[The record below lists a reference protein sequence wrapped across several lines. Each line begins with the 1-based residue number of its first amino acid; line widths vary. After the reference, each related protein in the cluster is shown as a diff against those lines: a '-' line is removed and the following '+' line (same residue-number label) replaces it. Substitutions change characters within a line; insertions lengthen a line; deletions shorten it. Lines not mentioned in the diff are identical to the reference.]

1 MVKPFEDAA
10 FALKPGEVSDLIE
23 TRFGYHL
30 IKVIDKK
37 PVTTIPYEDIKERIE
52 QYLKDKK
59 VQEEVGLYVK
69 KLKEDA
75 KVERFLTETPK

>member
-1 MVKPFEDAA
+1 MVKPFEEAA
-10 FALKPGEVSDLIE
+10 FALKPGEVSDVVE

-37 PVTTIPYEDIKERIE
+37 PETTIPYEDIKEKVG
-52 QYLKDKK
+52 QYLKDKE
-59 VQEEVGLYVK
+59 VHEEVGLYVK